1 MIAHVSIGVKNVD
14 RSKRFYDAALQPL
27 GYRCLGPAKTSV
39 GYGYG
44 AVESRV
50 APTIAGF
57 CGGTRTSRATGAAGL
72 HGQLAGLP
80 IPKTQ

>member
-57 CGGTRTSRATGAAGL
+57 CGGTRRSRGHWRGRPPW
-72 HGQLAGLP
+72 QLAGLP